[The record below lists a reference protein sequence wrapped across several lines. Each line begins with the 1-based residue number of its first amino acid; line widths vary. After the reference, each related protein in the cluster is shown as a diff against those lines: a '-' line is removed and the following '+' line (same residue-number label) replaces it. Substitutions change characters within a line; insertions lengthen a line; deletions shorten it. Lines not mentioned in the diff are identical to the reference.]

1 VSLRIGSLCSGY
13 GGLDLAVMDALGGH
27 VVWHAQYEPPDK
39 NGKPDVHQ
47 WPSQILAHRFPG
59 VPNHGDITAIDWAAV
74 EPVDV
79 LTAGWPCQ
87 DMSLAGLG
95 AGLMP
100 GTRSGLWYHVAA
112 AIAALRPSIVV
123 LENVRSL
130 TSAKA
135 HSNVELCAWCLGDI
149 GDEPALRALGA
160 VLGDLADIGFDA
172 EWLCL
177 PASDVGA
184 PHQRWR
190 AFVLAW
196 PAADADDLIPGDDG
210 ELPAGRNALRQRVRD
225 DAAGRGAAI
234 ADAEGDGR
242 HQGRTEP
249 AGIQRRPDAALGGG
263 HAAADADEVG
273 RERGRRPRSGGGR
286 TSEPRSAH

>member
-1 VSLRIGSLCSGY
+1 VNLRIGSMCSGV
-13 GGLDLAVMDALGGH
+13 GMLDLAVMDALGGH
-27 VVWHAQYEPPDK
+27 VVWHAQYDPEDK
-39 NGKPDVHQ
+39 HQ
-47 WPSQILAHRFPG
+47 YAAQILDHRFPG
-59 VPNHGDITAIDWAAV
+59 VPNHGDITAIDWTAV

-87 DMSLAGLG
+87 DMSLVGLG

-112 AIAALRPSIVV
+112 AIAALRPPIVI

-135 HSNVELCAWCLGDI
+135 HSDVELCAWCLGDI

-172 EWLCL
+172 EWVCL

-196 PAADADDLIPGDDG
+196 PAADTA
-210 ELPAGRNALRQRVRD
+210 R
-225 DAAGRGAAI
+225 I
-234 ADAEGDGR
+234 AER
-242 HQGRTEP
+242 EP
-249 AGIQRRPDAALGGG
+249 ADHAYPIAGSREARPEPRGGSLP
-263 HAAADADEVG
+263 AAADTDQVG
-273 RERGRRPRSGGGR
+273 RERSRQPRHGGQTSG
-286 TSEPRSAH
+286 PRSAR

>member
-1 VSLRIGSLCSGY
+1 MRIGSLCSGY
-13 GGLDLAVMDALGGH
+13 GGLDLAVMDALGGSIA
-27 VVWHAQYEPPDK
+27 WHAQYDPD
-39 NGKPDVHQ
+39 DTHQ
-47 WPSQILAHRFPG
+47 YAAQILAHRFPG
-59 VPNHGDITAIDWAAV
+59 VPNHGDITAVDWDAV
-74 EPVDV
+74 EPVDI

-112 AIAALRPSIVV
+112 AIAALRPSLVV

-135 HSNVELCAWCLGDI
+135 HSDVELCSWCLGDI

-160 VLGDLADIGFDA
+160 VLGDLADLGFDA

-190 AFVLAW
+190 AFALAW
-196 PAADADDLIPGDDG
+196 P
-210 ELPAGRNALRQRVRD
+210 
-225 DAAGRGAAI
+225 

-242 HQGRTEP
+242 HPRRTEP
-249 AGIQRRPDAALGGG
+249 AGQLRGSDAALGSGHPAPDAEGLGAGEPADEAHAVAGSREARAVSGG
-263 HAAADADEVG
+263 RSLPAASDADEVG
-273 RERGRRPRSGGGR
+273 RERGRQSRRGGGQ
-286 TSEPRSAH
+286 T